1 MGLSKIS
8 GKILVIFLSTH
19 LLLVATIG
27 QSASP
32 PGDTSGPTKSSPA
45 VPPSEKLPVVE
56 LPVPDSGNDVLA
68 MILSGDGGWA
78 DLDRDFGKFFQ
89 QRGIATLGFD
99 CLKYFWKPRHP
110 AEAASDLETI
120 LTYYL
125 KAWGKK
131 RVVLMGYS
139 FGASWLPLLVNRLPV
154 ELQDQISLVVL
165 LAPGS
170 YTNIEIKVGDWIHDT
185 RRPGAL
191 DVTEAAAA
199 LRRPLLCIYGMKEK
213 DDSICPQLEGK
224 NRRIMP
230 VPGGHHFNHNY
241 APIEE
246 TILKYLK

>member
-1 MGLSKIS
+1 MSKTN
-8 GKILVIFLSTH
+8 GKILVILLSTF
-19 LLLVATIG
+19 LLLVAASG
-27 QSASP
+27 QAAGP
-32 PGDTSGPTKSSPA
+32 PVTTSGPTAASPA
-45 VPPSEKLPVVE
+45 DPPSKSLPVEE
-56 LPVPDSGNDVLA
+56 LPVPDSTSDVLVI
-68 MILSGDGGWA
+68 ILSGDGGWA
-78 DLDRDFGKFFQ
+78 DLDRDFGTIFQ

-110 AEAASDLETI
+110 AEVAGDLETI

-125 KAWGKK
+125 KAWQKK
-131 RVVLMGYS
+131 RVVLIGYS
-139 FGASWLPLLVNRLPV
+139 FGASWLPLLIDRLPAD
-154 ELQDQISLVVL
+154 LQERISLVVL

-170 YTNIEIKVGDWIHDT
+170 YTNIEIKVGDWFRDSRH
-185 RRPGAL
+185 PGAL
-191 DVTEAAAA
+191 EVTEAAKA
-199 LRRPLLCIYGMKEK
+199 LRRPLLCVYGMEEK